1 MKHGQWQ
8 ERCKRSNRHY
18 FGIYIQRL
26 NCQLLVIPFLV
37 DYNNGTGIV
46 EQPME
51 VEIMLN
57 EKDVNDLQK
66 TVAEM
71 RIEISELKR
80 EVSSLCTTVK
90 NVTNRNIEILAEGML
105 RANYIQ
111 WEKIKDTTSLV
122 ELKIKLNELEHKLES
137 LS

>member
-1 MKHGQWQ
+1 
-8 ERCKRSNRHY
+8 
-18 FGIYIQRL
+18 
-26 NCQLLVIPFLV
+26 
-37 DYNNGTGIV
+37 
-46 EQPME
+46 
-51 VEIMLN
+51 MLN

-105 RANYIQ
+105 RATYIQ

>member
-1 MKHGQWQ
+1 
-8 ERCKRSNRHY
+8 
-18 FGIYIQRL
+18 
-26 NCQLLVIPFLV
+26 
-37 DYNNGTGIV
+37 
-46 EQPME
+46 
-51 VEIMLN
+51 MLN

-80 EVSSLCTTVK
+80 EVSSLCTTGK

-122 ELKIKLNELEHKLES
+122 ELKIKLTELEHKPES

>member
-1 MKHGQWQ
+1 
-8 ERCKRSNRHY
+8 
-18 FGIYIQRL
+18 
-26 NCQLLVIPFLV
+26 
-37 DYNNGTGIV
+37 
-46 EQPME
+46 
-51 VEIMLN
+51 MLN
-57 EKDVNDLQK
+57 EKDANILQK
-66 TVAEM
+66 NMAEM
-71 RIEISELKR
+71 RLEISELKR
-80 EVSSLCTTVK
+80 EALSLCTTVK

>member
-1 MKHGQWQ
+1 MTLG
-8 ERCKRSNRHY
+8 SPF
-18 FGIYIQRL
+18 FGTYTQGF
-26 NCQLLVIPFLV
+26 NFQLLLIPFLAG
-37 DYNNGTGIV
+37 YNSGTGIV
-46 EQPME
+46 KQQME

-57 EKDVNDLQK
+57 EKDANILQK
-66 TVAEM
+66 NMAEM
-71 RIEISELKR
+71 RLEISELKR
-80 EVSSLCTTVK
+80 EALSLCTTVK

>member
-1 MKHGQWQ
+1 
-8 ERCKRSNRHY
+8 
-18 FGIYIQRL
+18 
-26 NCQLLVIPFLV
+26 
-37 DYNNGTGIV
+37 
-46 EQPME
+46 
-51 VEIMLN
+51 MLN